1 MDSQPEVTWLVLGAL
16 SLPSTLLTFFLV
28 PRLKNQAR
36 ASWETAQRLSLDF
49 PKARCDDEREALARS
64 YGTQILG
71 SSVGLFVSSS
81 ALLIAFILPWIAV
94 SASNP
99 QRAAWLTVLSA
110 SFLAGWFKRH
120 SSPDLTR

>member
-1 MDSQPEVTWLVLGAL
+1 MDPQPEVTWMVLGLL
-16 SLPSTLLTFFLV
+16 SLPFALLTIFAV
-28 PRLKNQAR
+28 PRWKSQAS
-36 ASWETAQRLSLDF
+36 AAWKTAQRLSLDF
-49 PKARCDDEREALARS
+49 PKARTDDERQALARS

-71 SSVGLFVSSS
+71 SSVGLLVSSS

-94 SASNP
+94 SASNL

-110 SFLAGWFKRH
+110 SFLAGWFKGP